1 MWVPVNPFHAVTLQ
15 KYFMHIRVKSGNV
28 GVLKNENSRTVKLN
42 EEPDRKQKK
51 TVTLKDF

>member
-1 MWVPVNPFHAVTLQ
+1 MNPFHAVTLQ
-15 KYFMHIRVKSGNV
+15 KYFMHTRVKSRNV

-51 TVTLKDF
+51 TVTLKDFYK